1 MNDHQRP
8 QNFIFRDLAPIEMV
22 AELDLVGNN
31 IAFLYTHVLNTM
43 AGQPNEEQPEQDEH
57 EENEHSQE
65 AAFDP
70 RQLYA
75 VMMLLRGV
83 RDDLAYKNGIGSEP
97 QFNSTEYASL
107 KLMRSWETR
116 DATAECTG
124 N

>member
-1 MNDHQRP
+1 MKDFQP
-8 QNFIFRDLAPIEMV
+8 PNFVFRDLAPIEMV
-22 AELDLVGNN
+22 AELDLVGSN
-31 IAFLYTHVLNTM
+31 IASLYTHILNAM
-43 AGQPNEEQPEQDEH
+43 AGQLNAEQNEEFHEQ
-57 EENEHSQE
+57 EENEQPQGV
-65 AAFDP
+65 AFDP

-97 QFNSTEYASL
+97 QFDSAEYAAL
-107 KLMRSWETR
+107 KLMRSWDTR

>member
-1 MNDHQRP
+1 MNDHQP
-8 QNFIFRDLAPIEMV
+8 SEFVFRDLAPIEMV
-22 AELDLVGNN
+22 AELDLVGSN
-31 IAFLYTHVLNTM
+31 IASLYTHILNAM
-43 AGQPNEEQPEQDEH
+43 AGQLNAEQNEEFHEQ
-57 EENEHSQE
+57 EENEQPQ
-65 AAFDP
+65 AVAFDP

-97 QFNSTEYASL
+97 QFNSAEYAAL